1 MRVQFPPGAHK
12 RFVKESLFCFMKF
25 LIIRF
30 SSIGD
35 IVLTTAAIR
44 CLKLQV
50 PNAEVHF
57 LTKEK
62 FKSVTIANPY
72 IDKFHYYTND
82 LSATATELRKEN
94 FDYIIDLHKN
104 IRTYLL
110 RWKLFTS
117 KALWYSY
124 QKLSVQ
130 KFLLTKLKINIMPK
144 RHISLRCIDALSLL
158 GVVDDGK
165 GLDYF
170 IPESEHIN
178 ETDLPSGHLFGYVA
192 IIIGATYNTKKLPVY
207 KLQEVCSKI
216 NYPII
221 LIGGKE
227 DIEQGQ
233 EIASVNPQKIFNACG
248 KFSLNESA
256 DLVRKASL
264 VISHDTGLQYIAC
277 AFQKP
282 LLAIWGGTSPKLQV
296 EPFYGTAN
304 QSPYKNF
311 IVPGL
316 PCQPCSNYGTKKCP
330 RGHFKCMKDQN
341 TALIA
346 STAMSILKQ

>member
-1 MRVQFPPGAHK
+1 
-12 RFVKESLFCFMKF
+12 MKF

-35 IVLTTAAIR
+35 IVLTTPAIR
-44 CLKLQV
+44 CLKKQI
-50 PNAEVHF
+50 PDAEIHF

-62 FKSVTIANPY
+62 FKAVTIANPY
-72 IDKFHYYTND
+72 IDKFHYYKND
-82 LSATATELRKEN
+82 LNALADELKKEK

-104 IRTYLL
+104 LRTYLL
-110 RWKLFTS
+110 QLKLFWQKTE
-117 KALWYSY
+117 WQSY
-124 QKLSVQ
+124 RKLSVE
-130 KFLLTKLKINIMPK
+130 KFILTKFKINLMPR
-144 RHISLRCIDALSLL
+144 RHISLRCIDALAPL
-158 GVVDDGK
+158 GIVDDGK

-170 IPESEHIN
+170 IPKN
-178 ETDLPSGHLFGYVA
+178 EFVKEEDLPHGHLFGYVA
-192 IIIGATYNTKKLPVY
+192 IVIGATHNTKKLPVY
-207 KLQEVCSKI
+207 KLQDVCLKI
-216 NYPII
+216 DYPII

-227 DIEQGQ
+227 DAEQGK

-256 DLVRKASL
+256 DLVRKAKL

-282 LLAIWGGTSPKLQV
+282 VLAIWGGTSPKLQV

-304 QSPYKNF
+304 IPLYKNF

-316 PCQPCSNYGTKKCP
+316 PCQPCSNYGTKNCP
-330 RGHFKCMKDQN
+330 RGHFKCMKNQN
-341 TALIA
+341 INLIVQTAA
-346 STAMSILKQ
+346 SYLKQ